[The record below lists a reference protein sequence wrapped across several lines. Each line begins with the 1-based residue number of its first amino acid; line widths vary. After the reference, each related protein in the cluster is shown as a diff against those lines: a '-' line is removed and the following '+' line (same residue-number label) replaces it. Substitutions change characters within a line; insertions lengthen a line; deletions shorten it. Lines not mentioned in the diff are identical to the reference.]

1 MIRLTE
7 PAGRRQYLVHG
18 LIVIGGI
25 GRGGGPHT
33 LEVRK
38 KTHRRASVV
47 MAKVTRNHEIITPRR
62 NMYESQCAESSWK
75 KV

>member
-7 PAGRRQYLVHG
+7 PAGRRQYLVYG

-25 GRGGGPHT
+25 GRGGGTHT

-38 KTHRRASVV
+38 KTHRHASVV

-62 NMYESQCAESSWK
+62 NMYESQCAESSCK

>member
-7 PAGRRQYLVHG
+7 PAGRRHYLVYG

-25 GRGGGPHT
+25 GRVGGPHT

-38 KTHRRASVV
+38 KTRRRASFV
-47 MAKVTRNHEIITPRR
+47 MANITRTHEIITQRR
-62 NMYESQCAESSWK
+62 NMYASQS
-75 KV
+75 V

>member
-25 GRGGGPHT
+25 CRGGGPHT

-62 NMYESQCAESSWK
+62 NMYESQCAESSCK